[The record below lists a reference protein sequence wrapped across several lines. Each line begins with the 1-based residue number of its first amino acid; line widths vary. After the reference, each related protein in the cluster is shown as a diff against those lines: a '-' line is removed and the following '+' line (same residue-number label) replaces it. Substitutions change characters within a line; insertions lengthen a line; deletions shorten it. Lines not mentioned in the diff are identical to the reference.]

1 MEEYGDHHGKQV
13 PKWMNEMLAQLTG
26 RVLSESK
33 MGLHGFG
40 KETEAHAR
48 VCECVCVRARM

>member
-1 MEEYGDHHGKQV
+1 
-13 PKWMNEMLAQLTG
+13 MNEMLAQLTG

-33 MGLHGFG
+33 IGLHGFG

-48 VCECVCVRARM
+48 VCECVCARARM